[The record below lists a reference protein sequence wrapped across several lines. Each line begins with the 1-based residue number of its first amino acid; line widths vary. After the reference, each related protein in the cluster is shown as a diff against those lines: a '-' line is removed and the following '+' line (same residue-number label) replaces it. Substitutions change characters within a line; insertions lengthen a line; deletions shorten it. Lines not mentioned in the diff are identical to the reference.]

1 MEVFMGRS
9 ASVVIRATVL
19 TLCVF
24 LAATLTVSAAA
35 PNVRSVSGAL
45 VPVVNGNEA
54 EWQTSPTDATN
65 PDWFTFLCSPATSA
79 GCAVPTADLFMRY
92 DCTTNTLYL
101 LAVTRTGNTYAA
113 NSANAV
119 QIFPVSGNI
128 IQDAPP
134 YTTNTGPNMWRDL
147 GDGKGFE
154 AAINKV
160 GANNSGPA
168 MTPGTYFGDLFMN
181 INGTTSGRQD
191 IQITMA
197 CTPTAVTIS
206 TFRAE
211 ELSVRENWQWLA
223 LGGAGLMALGGV
235 LVFTLRKR

>member
-1 MEVFMGRS
+1 MGRN

-24 LAATLTVSAAA
+24 LMATLTVSAAA

-54 EWQTSPTDATN
+54 EWQTTPTNATN
-65 PDWFTFLCSPATSA
+65 PDWYTSLCSPSTAAS
-79 GCAVPTADLFMRY
+79 CAVPTGDLFMRY

-101 LAVTRTGNTYAA
+101 LALARTGNTY
-113 NSANAV
+113 SANTANAMSL
-119 QIFPVSGNI
+119 FPVSGNI

-134 YTTNTGPNMWRDL
+134 YTTNASPNMWRDL

-160 GANNSGPA
+160 GTNNSGPA
-168 MTPGTYFGDLFMN
+168 MTPGTYFGDLFID
-181 INGTTSGRQD
+181 INGISSGRQD
-191 IQITMA
+191 MQITLA
-197 CTPTAVTIS
+197 CAPTAVTIS

-211 ELSVRENWQWLA
+211 ESGGGDNWQLLA

-235 LVFTLRKR
+235 LVYTLRKR